1 MIKDLLP
8 PGSIDPTT
16 SLVLVNAAYFK
27 GIWENKFNPNLTK
40 PEIFYVSP
48 TKQIMVDMMH
58 VEGTFRHG
66 SNFIFLL
73 NHRHYYKLITDI
85 SETLGAHILEL
96 PYQGDNISMYILL
109 PPFSN
114 TEDSIDATLKN
125 LNLDNFKKLV
135 GKDSLVSRIVQVA
148 LPKFSLETT
157 IELVPVSCM
166 FFVVK

>member
-66 SNFIFLL
+66 SSLL
-73 NHRHYYKLITDI
+73 FFYWIIYITNCLTDI

-135 GKDSLVSRIVQVA
+135 GKDSLISRTVQVA

-157 IELVPVSCM
+157 IELVPVSFM
-166 FFVVK
+166 FFLS

>member
-1 MIKDLLP
+1 M
-8 PGSIDPTT
+8 
-16 SLVLVNAAYFK
+16 
-27 GIWENKFNPNLTK
+27 
-40 PEIFYVSP
+40 
-48 TKQIMVDMMH
+48 
-58 VEGTFRHG
+58 
-66 SNFIFLL
+66 
-73 NHRHYYKLITDI
+73 ITDI

-135 GKDSLVSRIVQVA
+135 GKDSLVSRTVQVA

-157 IELVPVSCM
+157 IELVPVS
-166 FFVVK
+166 FVVFAVMYV